1 MRFTAVLTLALSWV
15 GAGAALAQ
23 EAHTTRIE
31 TRPYYGAVV
40 TLENGV
46 RVYRPVPP
54 TTHMIINPDAVTP
67 LGINIYDG
75 GAAQGAGPYTN
86 R

>member
-1 MRFTAVLTLALSWV
+1 MRFAAVLTLALGAVWV
-15 GAGAALAQ
+15 QGAAAQ

-40 TLENGV
+40 TIENGV

-54 TTHMIINPDAVTP
+54 TTHMIINPDALTP

-75 GAAQGAGPYTN
+75 GPARAVAPEPN